1 MLLTVLCRSC
11 VGAVLWS
18 YCGCVALCVVVV
30 LWLCF
35 GYFLGV
41 KGLKCCR
48 CVEGVKWLC
57 CVVVA
62 FRELCLCCSCVKLVI
77 CCCVVV
83 ALVLRL
89 KWKIRQAQWN
99 GKLKLTLYVLLQI
112 KPS

>member
-18 YCGCVALCVVVV
+18 CCGCVALCVVVV

-35 GYFLGV
+35 GCFLGV

-83 ALVLRL
+83 ALLWRL
-89 KWKIRQAQWN
+89 KWKIRQAQWK

-112 KPS
+112 KP